1 MRGELTQEHTRTEG
15 SCMRVVGTSCMRNFW
30 RRHGKR
36 RWMNGANVPR
46 PSSPSGSER
55 GRERSPE
62 TRSLQTTK
70 TRDRLRLLL
79 VLRKKRKR
87 RRKRT
92 KRRRRR
98 NKDSPVAA
106 GNTQT
111 SSLKTTFTTI
121 SNLARNSTKDAQSQS
136 SKYFRQ
142 NFTNN
147 SRNHDKSKLYTSSLN
162 YDLCFQTNSLLFFF
176 NLGNFS
182 IVTNNFLNFVFV

>member
-1 MRGELTQEHTRTEG
+1 MREELTHGHTRTEG
-15 SCMRVVGTSCMRNFW
+15 SCMRVVGTSCMLNFW

-55 GRERSPE
+55 GRARSPE
-62 TRSLQTTK
+62 TRSLPTTK
-70 TRDRLRLLL
+70 TRDLLRLLL
-79 VLRKKRKR
+79 VLRKKRK
-87 RRKRT
+87 T

-98 NKDSPVAA
+98 NKHSPVAA

-111 SSLKTTFTTI
+111 SRRSSQPSQVLHGH
-121 SNLARNSTKDAQSQS
+121 STKDTQSQS

-182 IVTNNFLNFVFV
+182 I

>member
-1 MRGELTQEHTRTEG
+1 M
-15 SCMRVVGTSCMRNFW
+15 SCMRNFW
-30 RRHGKR
+30 RRLGKR

-46 PSSPSGSER
+46 PNSPSGSER
-55 GRERSPE
+55 GQARSQE

-92 KRRRRR
+92 RRR
-98 NKDSPVAA
+98 NKDSPVTA

>member
-1 MRGELTQEHTRTEG
+1 M
-15 SCMRVVGTSCMRNFW
+15 VGRSCMRNFW
-30 RRHGKR
+30 RRHGRR

-55 GRERSPE
+55 GRARSPE
-62 TRSLQTTK
+62 TRSLPTTK
-70 TRDRLRLLL
+70 TRELLRLLL
-79 VLRKKRKR
+79 VLR
-87 RRKRT
+87 
-92 KRRRRR
+92 RRR
-98 NKDSPVAA
+98 NKHSPVAA

-111 SSLKTTFTTI
+111 SRRSSQPSQVLHGH
-121 SNLARNSTKDAQSQS
+121 STKDTQSQS